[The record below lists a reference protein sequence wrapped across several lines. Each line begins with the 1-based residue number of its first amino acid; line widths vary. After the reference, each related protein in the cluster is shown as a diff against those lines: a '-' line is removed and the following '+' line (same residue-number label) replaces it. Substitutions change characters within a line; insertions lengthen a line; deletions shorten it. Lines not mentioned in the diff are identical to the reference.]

1 MGLKFMKMVKNLR
14 VMCILL
20 LLLGFQPVKAGE
32 AGTAT
37 TNSPWARVMMIGA
50 SGSAG
55 FVLMEPFGGTNTLQC
70 RLSYYLDAALK
81 PAHPPV
87 HNFAQSLLFMNP
99 EVIAPPEVT
108 HAVAE
113 KPTLII
119 GVDFLFWF
127 CYGTGRTDAERA
139 QRLEAGLKL
148 LEPVQC
154 PLVIGDIPDASYA
167 TNTGII
173 DSSMVPSGE
182 ARAAANRRLREWATA
197 RSNVVVVPL
206 ADFMATVMADKKL
219 VVHGTTIPAGKTRA
233 LLQGDQLHPNPHGAA
248 FLALGILDA
257 LTAKLPEFSAKDIRW
272 NPSEVYKLGYDSAK
286 PPVRP
291 GPKTPAT
298 IAPATVK

>member
-1 MGLKFMKMVKNLR
+1 MGLKFMQMVKNLG
-14 VMCILL
+14 VICVLL
-20 LLLGFQPVKAGE
+20 LLLACQSAKADVG
-32 AGTAT
+32 GT
-37 TNSPWARVMMIGA
+37 TNSPWARVVMIGA

-113 KPTLII
+113 KPTLVI

-148 LEPVQC
+148 LEPIQC

-173 DSSMVPSGE
+173 DSSQVPSSE
-182 ARAAANRRLREWATA
+182 ARTAANRRLREWAAA

-219 VVHGTTIPAGKTRA
+219 TVHGTTIPAGKTRA
-233 LLQGDQLHPNPHGAA
+233 LLQGDQLHPTPQGAA
-248 FLALGILDA
+248 ILALGILDA
-257 LTAKLPEFSAKDIRW
+257 LTSKLPKFSANDIRW
-272 NPSEVYKLGYDSAK
+272 SPSEVYKIGYDSAK

-291 GPKTPAT
+291 APKTPAT
-298 IAPATVK
+298 VK